1 MLVTTRA
8 TSRQAFGCAQGR
20 SITYTCAVAIVG
32 LFGLVANAAC
42 NSVTISEVT
51 HAACTDEARA
61 DEDNDGLANCD
72 DPDCFGFEECRRS
85 RMSNE
90 AGSTGGDSAQLP
102 TSGSAGSATAG
113 TSALPPIAGAGAP
126 AERPDAAVD
135 EDDAGEEMPM
145 GGDGDVEPTEP
156 CGACAPT
163 EMCLNDE
170 CVPIPKPAPQEGA
183 FTLYLLSATAPV
195 QTPLTTNCYDI
206 ACPSGRSLPYG
217 ICTCPPD
224 PYVRIV
230 IERGARRLKVGETEV
245 AENTTEG
252 EYVASFDIEVE
263 PGDVIRFDVFDED
276 EPFTDELMYSCT
288 PNLAELA
295 EGPLDCAT
303 GAGFLG
309 ADKQLIRAEL
319 VARLE

>member
-1 MLVTTRA
+1 
-8 TSRQAFGCAQGR
+8 
-20 SITYTCAVAIVG
+20 
-32 LFGLVANAAC
+32 
-42 NSVTISEVT
+42 
-51 HAACTDEARA
+51 
-61 DEDNDGLANCD
+61 
-72 DPDCFGFEECRRS
+72 
-85 RMSNE
+85 
-90 AGSTGGDSAQLP
+90 
-102 TSGSAGSATAG
+102 
-113 TSALPPIAGAGAP
+113 
-126 AERPDAAVD
+126 
-135 EDDAGEEMPM
+135 
-145 GGDGDVEPTEP
+145 
-156 CGACAPT
+156 
-163 EMCLNDE
+163 
-170 CVPIPKPAPQEGA
+170 
-183 FTLYLLSATAPV
+183 
-195 QTPLTTNCYDI
+195 
-206 ACPSGRSLPYG
+206 
-217 ICTCPPD
+217 
-224 PYVRIV
+224 V